1 MKKVAEIIKTEKSE
15 GIKIMKKSYLF
26 AGAAALLAVVAG
38 CHFYGQKG
46 GRSRNAGG

>member
-26 AGAAALLAVVAG
+26 AGAVALLAVVAG
-38 CHFYGQKG
+38 
-46 GRSRNAGG
+46 